1 MRNIDAFY
9 EAFGLKP
16 GDGMY
21 VAPADRVRIW

>member
-9 EAFGLKP
+9 SAFGPKA

-21 VAPADRVRIW
+21 VAPGDRVRIW